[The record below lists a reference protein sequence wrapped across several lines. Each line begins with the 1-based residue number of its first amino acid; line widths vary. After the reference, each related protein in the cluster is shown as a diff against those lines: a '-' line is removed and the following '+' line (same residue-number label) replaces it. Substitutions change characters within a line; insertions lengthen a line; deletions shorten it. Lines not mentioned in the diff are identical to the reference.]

1 MKISVVI
8 VNYNV
13 KYYVGQCIDSVRR
26 ALQGIDSEIIVV
38 DNHSR
43 DGSVDYL
50 SKIEGVRIIESG
62 HNLGFSKAN
71 NIAIRQ
77 STAEYVLMLNPDTIV
92 AEDAIRMIIDFAD
105 SHPQAGGIGVR
116 MHNDWGTTARESR
129 RGLPSPMTS
138 FYKIIGLSKRLPQ
151 HRKYGRYYM
160 GWLPWD
166 SPSRIE
172 VVSGACFLVRRKAL
186 DEVGLMDEDYFMYG
200 EDIDLSYRLL
210 KGGWENWFV
219 PADIIHYKGE
229 STQKTSFN
237 YVHVFYNAMLIF
249 MRKHYS
255 HLSWLIIWPLQIA
268 VYFIALL
275 ALMATL
281 FDRMKKSLGF
291 GGRYKI
297 EFPVLYLEGSNTM
310 KEKCRAIAMRKGLSV
325 IDSLDDCKQ
334 NIVVRVFDPSEMS
347 YADIIKHM
355 SESANNRV
363 RLGLYHNDKDII
375 ITQMEVYG
383 RNNSQGS

>member
-210 KGGWENWFV
+210 KSGWENWFV

-347 YADIIKHM
+347 YAEIIKHM

-383 RNNSQGS
+383 

>member
-105 SHPQAGGIGVR
+105 SHPHAGGIGVR

-334 NIVVRVFDPSEMS
+334 NIVVRVFDPSDMS

-383 RNNSQGS
+383 

>member
-1 MKISVVI
+1 MKLSVVI

-43 DGSVDYL
+43 DGSVEYL
-50 SKIEGVRIIESG
+50 SRLEGVRLIESG

-77 STAEYVLMLNPDTIV
+77 SEAEYVLLLNPDTIV
-92 AEDAIRMIIDFAD
+92 AEDSIKKMLDFAD
-105 SHPQAGGIGVR
+105 THPKAGGIGVR
-116 MHNDWGTTARESR
+116 MYNDWGTKARESR

-138 FYKIIGLSKRLPQ
+138 FYKMVGLCRRMPLHP
-151 HRKYGRYYM
+151 RYGKYYM

-166 SPSRIE
+166 AASRIE
-172 VVSGACFLVRRKAL
+172 VVSGACFLIRRKAL
-186 DEVGLMDEDYFMYG
+186 DEVGVLDEDYFMYG

-229 STQKTSFN
+229 STHKTSFE

-255 HLSWLIIWPLQIA
+255 HLSRLVIWPLQVA
-268 VYFIALL
+268 VYFIAML
-275 ALMATL
+275 TL
-281 FDRMKKSLGF
+281 VSAMWSRMKKSLGF
-291 GGRYKI
+291 ARRYDK
-297 EFPVLYLEGSNTM
+297 EFPMLILEGSDKM
-310 KEKCRAIAMRKGLSV
+310 KQRCRAIAMRKGLNLIDDIRQAGQQVV
-325 IDSLDDCKQ
+325 I
-334 NIVVRVFDPSEMS
+334 RVFDPSETS
-347 YADIIKHM
+347 YADIIRM
-355 SESANNRV
+355 MQQTSNERI
-363 RLGLYHNDKDII
+363 RLGLYHSDKDII
-375 ITQMEVYG
+375 ITQMEIYE
-383 RNNSQGS
+383 

>member
-160 GWLPWD
+160 SWLPCG

-383 RNNSQGS
+383 

>member
-26 ALQGIDSEIIVV
+26 ALRGIDSEIIVV

-50 SKIEGVRIIESG
+50 SKREGVWIIESG

-229 STQKTSFN
+229 STHKTSFE

-255 HLSWLIIWPLQIA
+255 HLSRLVIWPLQVA
-268 VYFIALL
+268 VYFIAMLTL
-275 ALMATL
+275 ASAMWSM
-281 FDRMKKSLGF
+281 MKKSLGF
-291 GGRYKI
+291 ARRYDK
-297 EFPVLYLEGSNTM
+297 EFPMLILEGSDKM
-310 KEKCRAIAMRKGLSV
+310 KQRCRAIAMRKGLNLIDDIRQAGQQVV
-325 IDSLDDCKQ
+325 I
-334 NIVVRVFDPSEMS
+334 RVFDPSETP
-347 YADIIKHM
+347 YADIISM
-355 SESANNRV
+355 MQQTANERV
-363 RLGLYHNDKDII
+363 RLGLYHSDSDII
-375 ITQMEVYG
+375 ITQMEIYE
-383 RNNSQGS
+383 

>member
-26 ALQGIDSEIIVV
+26 ALCGIDAEIVVV

-43 DGSVDYL
+43 DGSVEYL
-50 SKIEGVRIIESG
+50 SKMEGVRIIESG

-92 AEDAIRMIIDFAD
+92 AEDTIRTIIDFAD
-105 SHPQAGGIGVR
+105 SHPKVGGIGVK
-116 MHNDWGTTARESR
+116 MHNDWGTIARESR

-138 FYKIIGLSKRLPQ
+138 FYKIIGLSKRHPA
-151 HRKYGRYYM
+151 HSKYGRYYM

-172 VVSGACFLVRRKAL
+172 VISGACFLVRRKAL

-210 KGGWENWFV
+210 KGGWENWYV

-229 STQKTSFN
+229 STQKTSFK

-255 HLSWLIIWPLQIA
+255 HLSWLVVWPLQLA
-268 VYFIALL
+268 VYFIAMLTL
-275 ALMATL
+275 IATL
-281 FDRMKKSLGF
+281 CTRIRKSLGF
-291 GGRYKI
+291 ARRYAK
-297 EFPVLYLEGSNTM
+297 EFSLLCLEGSGEI
-310 KEKCRAIAMRKGLSV
+310 KEKCRAIALRRGLSV
-325 IDSLDDCKQ
+325 IDSLSDGGQ
-334 NIVVRVFDPSEMS
+334 NLKIRVFDPTETS
-347 YADIIKHM
+347 YADIIRKM
-355 SESANNRV
+355 EQIGNERI
-363 RLGLYHNDKDII
+363 RLGIYHKDKDII
-375 ITQMEVYG
+375 ITQMEIYG
-383 RNNSQGS
+383 

>member
-138 FYKIIGLSKRLPQ
+138 FYKMIGLSKRLPQ
-151 HRKYGRYYM
+151 HRKFGRYYM

-310 KEKCRAIAMRKGLSV
+310 KEKCRAIAMRKGLCV

-334 NIVVRVFDPSEMS
+334 NIVVRVFDPSDMS

-383 RNNSQGS
+383 

>member
-138 FYKIIGLSKRLPQ
+138 FYKMIGLSKRLPQ
-151 HRKYGRYYM
+151 HRKFGRYYM

-291 GGRYKI
+291 GGRYKR
-297 EFPVLYLEGSNTM
+297 EFPVLYLEGSDTM

-383 RNNSQGS
+383 

>member
-138 FYKIIGLSKRLPQ
+138 FYKMIGLSKRLPQ

-334 NIVVRVFDPSEMS
+334 NIVVRVFDPSDMS

-383 RNNSQGS
+383 

>member
-210 KGGWENWFV
+210 KSGWENWFV

-255 HLSWLIIWPLQIA
+255 HLSWLIICPLQIA

-334 NIVVRVFDPSEMS
+334 NIVVRVFDPSDMS

-383 RNNSQGS
+383 

>member
-26 ALQGIDSEIIVV
+26 ALRGIDSEIIVV

-151 HRKYGRYYM
+151 HRKFGRYYM

-383 RNNSQGS
+383 

>member
-138 FYKIIGLSKRLPQ
+138 FYKMIGLSKRLPQ
-151 HRKYGRYYM
+151 HRKFGRYYM

-275 ALMATL
+275 ALIGTL

-291 GGRYKI
+291 GGRYKR
-297 EFPVLYLEGSNTM
+297 EFPVLYLEGSDTM

-334 NIVVRVFDPSEMS
+334 NIVVRVFDPSDMS

-383 RNNSQGS
+383 

>member
-138 FYKIIGLSKRLPQ
+138 FYKMIGLSKRLPQ
-151 HRKYGRYYM
+151 HRKFGRYYM

-186 DEVGLMDEDYFMYG
+186 DKVGLMDEDYFMYG

-325 IDSLDDCKQ
+325 IDTLDDCKQ

-383 RNNSQGS
+383 

>member
-186 DEVGLMDEDYFMYG
+186 DEAGLMDEDYFMYG

-291 GGRYKI
+291 GGRYKR
-297 EFPVLYLEGSNTM
+297 EFPVLYLEGSDTM

-383 RNNSQGS
+383 

>member
-138 FYKIIGLSKRLPQ
+138 FYKMIGLSMRLPQ
-151 HRKYGRYYM
+151 HRKFGRYYM

-229 STQKTSFN
+229 STHKTSFE

-255 HLSWLIIWPLQIA
+255 HLSRLVIWPLQVA
-268 VYFIALL
+268 VYFIAML
-275 ALMATL
+275 TL
-281 FDRMKKSLGF
+281 VSAMWSMMKKSLGF
-291 GGRYKI
+291 ARRYDK
-297 EFPVLYLEGSNTM
+297 EFPMLILEGSDKM
-310 KEKCRAIAMRKGLSV
+310 KQRCRAIAMRKGLNLIDDIRQAGQQVV
-325 IDSLDDCKQ
+325 I
-334 NIVVRVFDPSEMS
+334 RVFDPSETP
-347 YADIIKHM
+347 YADIISM
-355 SESANNRV
+355 MQQTANERV
-363 RLGLYHNDKDII
+363 RLGLYHSDSDII
-375 ITQMEVYG
+375 ITQMEIYE
-383 RNNSQGS
+383 

>member
-291 GGRYKI
+291 GGRYNI

-334 NIVVRVFDPSEMS
+334 NIVVRVFDPSDMS

-383 RNNSQGS
+383 

>member
-210 KGGWENWFV
+210 KSGWENWFV

-297 EFPVLYLEGSNTM
+297 EFPVLYLEGSDTM

-334 NIVVRVFDPSEMS
+334 NIVVRVFDPSDMS

-383 RNNSQGS
+383 

>member
-210 KGGWENWFV
+210 KSGWENWFV

-334 NIVVRVFDPSEMS
+334 NIVVRVFDPSDMS

-383 RNNSQGS
+383 

>member
-210 KGGWENWFV
+210 KSGWENWFV

-275 ALMATL
+275 ALMGTL

-297 EFPVLYLEGSNTM
+297 EFPVLYLEGSDTM

-383 RNNSQGS
+383 

>member
-26 ALQGIDSEIIVV
+26 ALRGIDSEIIVV

-255 HLSWLIIWPLQIA
+255 HLSWLIICPLQIA

-334 NIVVRVFDPSEMS
+334 NIVVRVFDPSDMS

-383 RNNSQGS
+383 

>member
-77 STAEYVLMLNPDTIV
+77 STAEYVLMLNPDSIV

-334 NIVVRVFDPSEMS
+334 NIVVRVFDPSDMS

-383 RNNSQGS
+383 

>member
-26 ALQGIDSEIIVV
+26 SLRGIDSEIVVV

-43 DGSVDYL
+43 DGSVEYL
-50 SKIEGVRIIESG
+50 SKMDGVRIIESG

-92 AEDAIRMIIDFAD
+92 AEDAISKIISFAD
-105 SHPQAGGIGVR
+105 SHPQVGGIGVK
-116 MHNDWGTTARESR
+116 MHNDCGTMAKESR

-138 FYKIIGLSKRLPQ
+138 FYKIIGLSKRYPE
-151 HRKYGRYYM
+151 HPKFGRYYM
-160 GWLPWD
+160 GWLPWH

-200 EDIDLSYRLL
+200 EDIDLSFRLL
-210 KGGWENWFV
+210 KGGWENWYV
-219 PADIIHYKGE
+219 PADIVHYKGE
-229 STQKTSFN
+229 STHKTSFN

-255 HLSWLIIWPLQIA
+255 HLSWLIIWPLQMA
-268 VYFIALL
+268 VYFIAMLTL
-275 ALMATL
+275 VATL
-281 FDRMKKSLGF
+281 CTRIRKSLGF
-291 GGRYKI
+291 ARRYAN
-297 EFPVLYLEGSNTM
+297 EFPMLCLEGGDAM
-310 KEKCRAIAMRKGLSV
+310 QEKCRAIALRRGLSV
-325 IDSLDDCKQ
+325 IDSVGDGGQHLV
-334 NIVVRVFDPSEMS
+334 IRVFDPSEIS
-347 YADIIKHM
+347 YADIIRKM
-355 SESANNRV
+355 EQSSNERV
-363 RLGLYHNDKDII
+363 RLGIYHKDNDII
-375 ITQMEVYG
+375 ITQMEIYG
-383 RNNSQGS
+383 

>member
-210 KGGWENWFV
+210 KGGWENRFV

-334 NIVVRVFDPSEMS
+334 NIVVRVFDPSDMS

-383 RNNSQGS
+383 

>member
-138 FYKIIGLSKRLPQ
+138 FYKMIGLSKRLPQ
-151 HRKYGRYYM
+151 HRKFGRYYM

-275 ALMATL
+275 ALMGTL

-383 RNNSQGS
+383 

>member
-26 ALQGIDSEIIVV
+26 ALRGIDSEIIVV

-138 FYKIIGLSKRLPQ
+138 FYKMIGLSKRLPQ

-334 NIVVRVFDPSEMS
+334 NIVVRVFDPSDMS

>member
-186 DEVGLMDEDYFMYG
+186 DKVGLMDEDYFMYG

-255 HLSWLIIWPLQIA
+255 HLSRLIIWPLQIA

-291 GGRYKI
+291 GGRYKR
-297 EFPVLYLEGSNTM
+297 EFPVLYLEGSDTM

-383 RNNSQGS
+383 

>member
-26 ALQGIDSEIIVV
+26 ALRGIDSEIIVV

-138 FYKIIGLSKRLPQ
+138 FYKMIGLSKRLPQ
-151 HRKYGRYYM
+151 HRKFGRYYM

-186 DEVGLMDEDYFMYG
+186 DKVGLMDEDYFMYG

-383 RNNSQGS
+383 

>member
-26 ALQGIDSEIIVV
+26 ALRGIDSEIIVV

-138 FYKIIGLSKRLPQ
+138 FYKMIGLSKRLPQ
-151 HRKYGRYYM
+151 HRKFGRYYM

-186 DEVGLMDEDYFMYG
+186 DKVGLMDEDYFMYG

-210 KGGWENWFV
+210 KSGWENWFV

-334 NIVVRVFDPSEMS
+334 NIVVRVFDPSDMS

-363 RLGLYHNDKDII
+363 RPRLYHNDPDII
-375 ITQMEVYG
+375 ITQMEVHG
-383 RNNSQGS
+383 

>member
-116 MHNDWGTTARESR
+116 MHNDWGTIARESR

-334 NIVVRVFDPSEMS
+334 NIVVRVFDPSDMS

-383 RNNSQGS
+383 